1 MYLFNCSVPDIK
13 ISLKLIKN
21 MFKKLY
27 LMAILG
33 ASVACQATPGEPIKV
48 PGSKNLEPDEQQ
60 SIVCKEVTGMITN
73 YNYKKI
79 KLNDSISTVIFNS
92 YIKRL
97 DENHNYFLASD
108 LKDFD
113 QYKTQLD
120 DDLQIGELN
129 HVFYIFNVYQKRYN
143 ERIKYSLEQVNKN
156 FDFSQKESFMF
167 NREDQPWVSSVSDL
181 NKFWDKRVKYDLLNL
196 NLATSDI
203 AKNKETL
210 KKRYTN
216 LISQSAKLNNQDVFQ
231 IFMDAFTES
240 IDPHT
245 NYFNPS
251 NAAQFNIEMSRSL
264 EGIGASLVSENEYV
278 TIKTIVK
285 GGPAEKSK
293 QIAIDD
299 RIIGVAQGKNGEF
312 QDIIGWR
319 TDNAI
324 PMIRG
329 AKGTIVRLKILPKG
343 KTITNPKIVELVR
356 DKIVLQDQLAS
367 KEIRTYNSGGKQV
380 KIGIINVPAFYL
392 DYKAYQAGDKNYQSI
407 SRDVKLIIDSLKVQK
422 VDGIVMDLR
431 QNGGGSLPEAIQ
443 LTGLFIKTGPVVQVR
458 DVKNRIELDNDDD
471 PTIAWNG
478 PLAVMVDRF
487 SASASE
493 IFAGAIQDYGRG
505 IIVGTQTYG
514 KGTVQSAID
523 LDRVIGSSFSKLL
536 AGVRGKSTETVR
548 SASGAPASFGQ
559 INLTI
564 AKFYRISGSSTQHKG
579 VIPDIQFPSAI
590 PLDKYGED
598 TEPSA
603 LPFDMIPKSNYVT
616 TGSFSTAIPQL
627 KTLHETRMQSNVS
640 YKNLVEDIAE
650 YKKRDAEKTV
660 TLNEAELKKQHDE
673 DDAKSLAHDNAR
685 RLALGLKPL
694 VKGETRPKDKDAD
707 FLKIEAGQIL
717 TDYIG
722 LKPQP

>member
-1 MYLFNCSVPDIK
+1 MFGIEINLM
-13 ISLKLIKN
+13 LIKN

-33 ASVACQATPGEPIKV
+33 ASVACHATPGEPIKV
-48 PGSKNLEPDEQQ
+48 AGSRNLEPDEQQ
-60 SIVCKEVTGMITN
+60 AIVCKEVTGMITN

-79 KLNDSISTVIFNS
+79 KLNDSISTVIFNK
-92 YIKRL
+92 YIKTL
-97 DENHNYFLASD
+97 DENHNYLLASD
-108 LKDFD
+108 IKDFD

-120 DDLQIGELN
+120 DDLQAGELN

-143 ERIKYSLEQVNKN
+143 ERIKYSLEQINKN
-156 FDFSQKESFMF
+156 YDFTQKESFMF

-196 NLATSDI
+196 NLATPDVT
-203 AKNKETL
+203 KNKETL
-210 KKRYTN
+210 KKRYEN
-216 LISQSAKLNNQDVFQ
+216 LITQSAKLNNQDVFQ
-231 IFMDAFTES
+231 LFMDAFTES

-251 NAAQFNIEMSRSL
+251 NAAQFNIDMSKSL
-264 EGIGASLVSENEYV
+264 EGIGASLQSDNEFV
-278 TIKTIVK
+278 TIKMIVK
-285 GGPAEKSK
+285 GGPAERSK
-293 QIAIDD
+293 LLTVDD

-319 TDNAI
+319 LDNAI
-324 PMIRG
+324 TLIRG
-329 AKGTIVRLKILPKG
+329 AKGTTVRLKILPKG

-356 DKIVLQDQLAS
+356 EKIVLQDQLAS
-367 KEIRTYNSGGKQV
+367 KEIRTYNLNGKSV
-380 KIGIINVPAFYL
+380 KIGIIDVPGFYL
-392 DYKAYQAGDKNYQSI
+392 DYKALQAGDKNYQSI
-407 SRDVKLIIDSLKVQK
+407 SRDVKLIIDSLKAQK

-458 DVKNRIELDNDDD
+458 DVKNRIEQDADDD
-471 PTIAWNG
+471 PDVAWSG

-523 LDRVIGSSFSKLL
+523 LDKVIGNSFSKLL
-536 AGVRGKSTETVR
+536 AGIKAKTGQTIRGGVSPEG
-548 SASGAPASFGQ
+548 SQQPSFGQ

-603 LPFDMIPKSNYVT
+603 LPFDMIAKSNYAPV
-616 TGSFSTAIPQL
+616 GSFSTAIPQL
-627 KTLHETRMQSNVS
+627 KSMHESRMQTNVN
-640 YKNLVEDIAE
+640 YKNLLEDIAD

-660 TLNEAELKKQHDE
+660 TLNEVELKKQHEE
-673 DDAKSLAHDNAR
+673 DDARSLAHDNAR
-685 RLALGLKPL
+685 RAALGLKPL
-694 VKGETRPKDKDAD
+694 IKGETRPKDKDAD